1 MDYDEVF
8 NFGASKQVADSIAAL
23 RSATLPMQDIAKQI
37 GASNATILK
46 DALTVNLPV
55 TKIVVPELKI
65 DYSSLFPNW
74 PKVMDSF
81 GEQMRPLQQIIE
93 TIHREQFADLFKTF
107 REALESTKP
116 PNWQG
121 MPLPPEAVMEM
132 MLLDEGLALAWVP
145 NQKVLSRLVGAASA
159 QERRAILGSCW
170 KSTLTSCKS
179 LLQGVGHPQLQRYAK
194 FGLDA
199 ADAISHGNPAASQA
213 LSANLLDSILR
224 KEFSSTDRRTITKQ
238 DTRFNI
244 GNYPLGIAIVLGGI
258 WGAHGEYW
266 EHRGD
271 SIPRKFSRH
280 ASAHGVSRRQYSR
293 VNAII
298 SLMHVTGLLK
308 VLESDLP

>member
-1 MDYDEVF
+1 MDYKEVF
-8 NFGASKQVADSIAAL
+8 NFGASRQISDSIAAL
-23 RSATLPMQDIAKQI
+23 RSAALPMQDIAKQI
-37 GASNATILK
+37 GASNAAILK
-46 DALTVNLPV
+46 DSLAVKLPV
-55 TKIVVPELKI
+55 SKIFVPELKV
-65 DYSSLFPNW
+65 DYLSLFPNW
-74 PKVMDSF
+74 PKVLDSF

-107 REALESTKP
+107 RKALESTKP

-121 MPLPPEAVMEM
+121 LPLPSQAVMET

-145 NQKVLSRLVGAASA
+145 NQQVLTRLVNASGA
-159 QERRAILGSCW
+159 QERRNVIGLCW
-170 KSTLTSCKS
+170 KSTLTSCVS
-179 LLQGVGHPQLQRYAK
+179 LLQGIEDRELQRHAK

-199 ADAISHGNPAASQA
+199 ANAIRQDNPTASQA

-224 KEFSSTDRRTITKQ
+224 KELSSSDRVTVTNQRT
-238 DTRFNI
+238 RLNI
-244 GNYPLGIAIVLGGI
+244 GTFPLRVAIVLGGI

-266 EHRGD
+266 PNRGD
-271 SIPRKFSRH
+271 SIPRQFSRH

-308 VLESDLP
+308 VLESDFS